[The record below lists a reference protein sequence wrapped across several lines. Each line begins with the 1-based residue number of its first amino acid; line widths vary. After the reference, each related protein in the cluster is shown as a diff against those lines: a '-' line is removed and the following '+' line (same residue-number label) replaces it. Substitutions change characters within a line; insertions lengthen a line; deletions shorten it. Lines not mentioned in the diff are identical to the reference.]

1 MKNFC
6 TLLFIVFTFSNIL
19 FSQDNEPGFYPPEGS
34 IVSEDGSEVILPP
47 AYLQGMYNETI
58 SFYASDVITID
69 IAGEPFDLPFL
80 SAIITSVTAPT
91 GMDFDCN
98 TDGCIFLPNSIGEVT
113 LYGIPETLGDYNLSL
128 TAQVTINTEPL
139 GLDLDIEFNI
149 PYDGTNPLLNL
160 ALGEDYSPINSFVP
174 EFLLS
179 VNPETNNIIDI
190 VIDSDVHTT
199 LETALISADLVET
212 LSSDNGPF
220 TLFAPTDSAFSLIP
234 SDVLSLLLSDPM
246 GSLSYVLS
254 NHVHVGSLLSTE
266 LSDGIMVPTLAGTDL
281 LVSVTDDEVFLDQ
294 AKIIITDIQADNGVV
309 HVIDALII
317 PSDLGI
323 NESFRP
329 STHESVYSHSVNML
343 GKRVSY
349 NSLGIIIFDI
359 YTSGKVVK
367 RIRF

>member
-6 TLLFIVFTFSNIL
+6 TLIFIAFTCSNIL

-58 SFYASDVITID
+58 SFFASDVITID

-80 SAIITSVTAPT
+80 SAIITSVNAPP
-91 GMDFDCN
+91 GMDYDCN
-98 TDGCIFLPNSIGEVT
+98 TEGCVFLPNSTGEVT

-128 TAQVTINTEPL
+128 TAQVTINAEPL

-149 PYDGTNPLLNL
+149 PYDGTNILLNL
-160 ALGEDYSPINSFVP
+160 ALADDYSPINSFVP
-174 EFLLS
+174 EFSLT
-179 VNPETNNIIDI
+179 VNPESNTIIDI
-190 VIDSDVHTT
+190 VVDSDVHTT
-199 LETALISADLVET
+199 LETAVIAADLVET
-212 LSSDNGPF
+212 LSSDGPF

-234 SDVLSLLLSDPM
+234 PDVLSLLLSDPL

-254 NHVHVGSLLSTE
+254 NHVHAGSLLSTE
-266 LSDGIMVPTLAGTDL
+266 LSDEIMVPTVAGTDL
-281 LVSVTDDEVFLDQ
+281 LVSTTDDGVLLDG
-294 AKIIITDIQADNGVV
+294 ATITIADIQADNGVV
-309 HVIDALII
+309 HVIDAVML

-323 NESFRP
+323 NESRL
-329 STHESVYSHSVNML
+329 STDELIYSHSVDAL
-343 GKRVSY
+343 GKIVSY
-349 NSLGIIIFDI
+349 NVTGIIIFDI

-367 RIRF
+367 RIKF